1 MPNIQIPDNIPPTDK
16 LAAME
21 LVAKMRAAADKVG
34 AGFIGGFIAPDGT
47 KFIQTN
53 LDDEDDINNLLPED
67 LRWKS
72 NGISMTRNVRHS
84 PPTNVSWL
92 ENANV
97 PNLKLT
103 LQ

>member
-53 LDDEDDINNLLPED
+53 LDDDDDINNLLPD
-67 LRWKS
+67 NLR
-72 NGISMTRNVRHS
+72 
-84 PPTNVSWL
+84 
-92 ENANV
+92 
-97 PNLKLT
+97 
-103 LQ
+103 

>member
-1 MPNIQIPDNIPPTDK
+1 MPNIQIPDNIPQSDK

-21 LVAKMRAAADKVG
+21 LVAKMRAAADRVG

-67 LRWKS
+67 LR
-72 NGISMTRNVRHS
+72 
-84 PPTNVSWL
+84 
-92 ENANV
+92 
-97 PNLKLT
+97 
-103 LQ
+103 